1 MIPHSLNLDNSGV
14 TLSRTPATVPPLGL
28 LIPASQTVAASVS
41 STLDGLVSHSI
52 DPLPP
57 GVEVILGGGS
67 TLYGWDGGTWEDGI
81 LGGSVSGSTVIS
93 GDVLLRNLSATDIG
107 ITW

>member
-1 MIPHSLNLDNSGV
+1 MIPHTLSLDNSGV
-14 TLSRTPATVPPLGL
+14 TLSRASTTVPPLGL
-28 LIPASQTVAASVS
+28 LVPAAQTVAASVS
-41 STLDGLVSHSI
+41 TTLDGLASHSI

-57 GVEVILGGGS
+57 GVEVIIGGGS
-67 TLYGWDGGTWEDGI
+67 TIYGWDGSAWEDSI

-93 GDVLLRNLSATDIG
+93 GDVLLHNLSTVDIG